1 MKSEK
6 RQKPILTKKKLKMR
20 VMRHLFMLSVVIATI
35 SLTGCVTVRSEV
47 SNNVTVKTV
56 CPEMVNY
63 DRATQERLAKEIA
76 ELPKGALLPE
86 LLIDYSKL
94 RDICRA
100 INR

>member
-1 MKSEK
+1 
-6 RQKPILTKKKLKMR
+6 
-20 VMRHLFMLSVVIATI
+20 
-35 SLTGCVTVRSEV
+35 V